1 MNSGRSIA
9 LAGIYFL
16 FGSVITMGFIASKSW
31 LYESISLMI
40 VSGCI
45 AGGKWAIQLIAAL
58 VLLREQRWV
67 FIKNM
72 GLVCLIG
79 SAALF
84 IYYFFPVSWGF
95 SIIAIPVGFSITLMI
110 ALYYRAVRKSNVSIY
125 WFWSWIVSLL
135 VAVCLQLTIVFDVI

>member
-16 FGSVITMGFIASKSW
+16 FGSVITIGFIASKSW

-40 VSGCI
+40 LSGII
-45 AGGKWAIQLIAAL
+45 AGGKWAVQLIAAL
-58 VLLREQRWV
+58 VLLREHRWV
-67 FIKNM
+67 FIKNI

-84 IYYFFPVSWGF
+84 VYYFFPVSWGF
-95 SIIAIPVGFSITLMI
+95 SIIAISVGCSVVLMI
-110 ALYYRAVRKSNVSIY
+110 GLYYRAVKKSEVSIY
-125 WFWSWIVSLL
+125 WFWSWIICLA
-135 VAVCLQLTIVFDVI
+135 VAILLQLTIVFDVI

>member
-16 FGSVITMGFIASKSW
+16 FGSVITIGFIASKSW

-40 VSGCI
+40 LSGII
-45 AGGKWAIQLIAAL
+45 AGGKWAVQLIAAL
-58 VLLREQRWV
+58 VLLRRQRWV
-67 FIKNM
+67 FIKNI

-84 IYYFFPVSWGF
+84 VYYFFPVSWGF
-95 SIIAIPVGFSITLMI
+95 SIIAISVGCSVVLMI
-110 ALYYRAVRKSNVSIY
+110 GLYYRAVKKSEVSIY
-125 WFWSWIVSLL
+125 WFWSWIICLA
-135 VAVCLQLTIVFDVI
+135 VAILLQLTIVFDVI

>member
-16 FGSVITMGFIASKSW
+16 FGSVITIGFIASKSW

-40 VSGCI
+40 LSGII
-45 AGGKWAIQLIAAL
+45 AGGKWAVQLIAAL
-58 VLLREQRWV
+58 VLLRGQRWV
-67 FIKNM
+67 FIKNI

-84 IYYFFPVSWGF
+84 VYYFFPVSWGF
-95 SIIAIPVGFSITLMI
+95 SIIAISVGCSVVLMI
-110 ALYYRAVRKSNVSIY
+110 GLYYRAVKKSEVSIY
-125 WFWSWIVSLL
+125 WFWSWIICLA
-135 VAVCLQLTIVFDVI
+135 VAILLQLTIVFDVI